1 VAGRKPDA
9 AWRENL
15 ELIQQTW
22 DIETVLPGHGSVGSA
37 DLIAQIDVYLARF
50 EALKT
55 AKASV
60 QEAKSQMLNAYPDHK
75 FTEALEFSSQ
85 VHFT

>member
-1 VAGRKPDA
+1 
-9 AWRENL
+9 
-15 ELIQQTW
+15 
-22 DIETVLPGHGSVGSA
+22 
-37 DLIAQIDVYLARF
+37 LIAQTDAYLARF
-50 EALKT
+50 EALIT

-85 VHFT
+85 IHFT